1 MSRPVAV
8 GHTDSDKDLAWAAAP
23 ASGQNDQKQQQ
34 ESESGYSY
42 TGEAGEDHDAL
53 RAIKVPTSTWVR
65 RYRSVAFQMVIMA
78 LLAFSGPSM
87 SNAISN
93 LGGGG
98 LATPYTANTA
108 SATQYSVSAF
118 IAMLG
123 GPIVGTLGIPLC
135 CIIGGIGFP
144 LSGSGFYVN
153 SKYGIQWYLIF
164 AKAMYGITSAFLYVA
179 EAAAMISYPEEHR
192 RGFYIS
198 VWVGMRNV
206 GSIIGGAISFGLNI
220 ARNGA
225 GGVSVNTY
233 LVFLGFE
240 CLGVPAALLLSPTR
254 KVIRDDGFG
263 VPILPKKSW
272 RRELKLLWEHHK
284 QRRTLMLIPVFALTY
299 FGDGVWGTYM
309 SLHFS
314 VRSRALSTLIC
325 SLAAVFVNLAF
336 GKILDTKKWGPRR
349 KAIIAFW
356 VFTIPGLAMLIW
368 VMINLHW
375 FGTQPVSLRLDYAA
389 HPGRWVACWFPNLIY
404 ATMSWTSQTLVYWVL
419 GQFASD
425 VTTNARTG
433 GVFRSW
439 ETVGQAVSYGINS
452 HVGNKYVPFGIY
464 FGLFVIAMP
473 LFWQVVQTLPEHTK
487 VANIADEDGHVI
499 DDAVAGK
506 AVVPVVDARN

>member
-1 MSRPVAV
+1 M
-8 GHTDSDKDLAWAAAP
+8 
-23 ASGQNDQKQQQ
+23 
-34 ESESGYSY
+34 
-42 TGEAGEDHDAL
+42 
-53 RAIKVPTSTWVR
+53 R

-78 LLAFSGPSM
+78 VLAFSGPSM

-123 GPIVGTLGIPLC
+123 GPIVGTLGIPWC

-144 LSGSGFYVN
+144 LSVLGFYVN
-153 SKYGIQWYLIF
+153 SKYGIQKYLIF
-164 AKAMYGITSAFLYVA
+164 AKAIYGITSAFLYVA

-206 GSIIGGAISFGLNI
+206 GSIIGGAISYGLNI
-220 ARNGA
+220 AKRGA

-233 LVFLGFE
+233 LVFLGLE

-254 KVIRDDGFG
+254 K
-263 VPILPKKSW
+263 SW
-272 RRELKLLWEHHK
+272 RREIKLLWEHHK
-284 QRRTLMLIPVFALTY
+284 QPRTLMLIPMFALTY

-314 VRSRALSTLIC
+314 VRSRALSTLLC

-336 GKILDTKKWGPRR
+336 GKILDTKRWGPKR
-349 KAIIAFW
+349 KATVAFW
-356 VFTIPGLAMLIW
+356 VFTIPGLTMLIW
-368 VMINLHW
+368 VMVNLHW
-375 FGTQPVSLRLDYAA
+375 FATQPTSLRLDYAA
-389 HPGRWVACWFPNLIY
+389 QPGRWVACWFPNLIY

-439 ETVGQAVSYGINS
+439 ETVDQAVSYGINS

-473 LFWQVVQTLPEHTK
+473 LFWQGLNDLPEHTK
-487 VANIADEDGHVI
+487 IVNIADEDGHVI
-499 DDAVAGK
+499 DDAAAAK
-506 AVVPVVDARN
+506 ATLPVVDARP